1 MNNLI
6 PGRKTNRTINKL
18 TYSHFEISLVY
29 ISLIYFPN
37 LKIQKMIWIS
47 VSVLIICLPISM
59 FLWQIILK
67 YFSDKPLLSLTL
79 VDLIYRDIIVCIFL
93 TFVIYS
99 TALTHVLTAGT
110 DILTLSYE
118 FSLLYVVILNFSTN
132 VIYMLMILS
141 GGLRFISLLKNSEAA
156 GLQLLGVDSEA
167 LIIIRV
173 ASIFI
178 SLLIPGTT
186 IPLYDAYPGI
196 FRLLHEEK
204 IKSNWEDIKVLSIND
219 VTLFDSELL
228 PSPTPQQWILKRP
241 PS

>member
-1 MNNLI
+1 
-6 PGRKTNRTINKL
+6 
-18 TYSHFEISLVY
+18 
-29 ISLIYFPN
+29 
-37 LKIQKMIWIS
+37 MIWIS

-67 YFSDKPLLSLTL
+67 NFSDKPLLSLTL

-93 TFVIYS
+93 TFVFYS

>member
-1 MNNLI
+1 
-6 PGRKTNRTINKL
+6 
-18 TYSHFEISLVY
+18 
-29 ISLIYFPN
+29 
-37 LKIQKMIWIS
+37 
-47 VSVLIICLPISM
+47 M

-93 TFVIYS
+93 TFVFYS

>member
-1 MNNLI
+1 
-6 PGRKTNRTINKL
+6 
-18 TYSHFEISLVY
+18 
-29 ISLIYFPN
+29 
-37 LKIQKMIWIS
+37 
-47 VSVLIICLPISM
+47 M

-93 TFVIYS
+93 TFVFYS

-178 SLLIPGTT
+178 SLLIPGTL
-186 IPLYDAYPGI
+186 IPLYDAYPRI

>member
-1 MNNLI
+1 
-6 PGRKTNRTINKL
+6 
-18 TYSHFEISLVY
+18 
-29 ISLIYFPN
+29 
-37 LKIQKMIWIS
+37 MIWIS

-93 TFVIYS
+93 TFVFYS

>member
-1 MNNLI
+1 M
-6 PGRKTNRTINKL
+6 
-18 TYSHFEISLVY
+18 
-29 ISLIYFPN
+29 
-37 LKIQKMIWIS
+37 
-47 VSVLIICLPISM
+47 
-59 FLWQIILK
+59 
-67 YFSDKPLLSLTL
+67 
-79 VDLIYRDIIVCIFL
+79 
-93 TFVIYS
+93 
-99 TALTHVLTAGT
+99 
-110 DILTLSYE
+110 
-118 FSLLYVVILNFSTN
+118 
-132 VIYMLMILS
+132 
-141 GGLRFISLLKNSEAA
+141 LKNSEAA